1 MAGVGENFDR
11 SSRLLFVFKSVGDI
25 FLKMLGL
32 ASVIEKF
39 VWGESAPE
47 EVDKQDGMD
56 EKSVSS
62 IFVAETQNLLHFHP
76 SLLKSDREFFR
87 DFHDFTLKCGKP
99 IATVL
104 SSSRDLCRK
113 CGRQL
118 VFERKAIPVIIYSNH
133 RGTYLGSRLTKLC
146 RKCKIYEHHGYW
158 SVDGK
163 RHFDRDSVL
172 SEFLLSS
179 EDTAFEMDV
188 LAQCN
193 NLLVIGAVPFSTYAA
208 SYNRRF
214 QYRKMAT
221 TNEIDPKVKRM
232 KRYVDNI
239 TANVKQP
246 HR

>member
-1 MAGVGENFDR
+1 M
-11 SSRLLFVFKSVGDI
+11 
-25 FLKMLGL
+25 
-32 ASVIEKF
+32 
-39 VWGESAPE
+39 
-47 EVDKQDGMD
+47 
-56 EKSVSS
+56 
-62 IFVAETQNLLHFHP
+62 
-76 SLLKSDREFFR
+76 
-87 DFHDFTLKCGKP
+87 
-99 IATVL
+99 
-104 SSSRDLCRK
+104 
-113 CGRQL
+113 
-118 VFERKAIPVIIYSNH
+118 FERKAIPVIIYSNH

-158 SVDGK
+158 FVDGK

-172 SEFLLSS
+172 AEFLLSS

-214 QYRKMAT
+214 QYCKMAT

-232 KRYVDNI
+232 KRYIDNI
-239 TANVKQP
+239 TAKVKQP

>member
-1 MAGVGENFDR
+1 MAGVGENFDC
-11 SSRLLFVFKSVGDI
+11 SSRLVKT
-25 FLKMLGL
+25 LGL
-32 ASVIEKF
+32 ASVIETF

-56 EKSVSS
+56 DKSMSS
-62 IFVAETQNLLHFHP
+62 SFVAETQNLLHFHP

-87 DFHDFTLKCGKP
+87 DFHDFTLNCGKT

-113 CGRQL
+113 CGRKL
-118 VFERKAIPVIIYSNH
+118 VFEKKAIPVIIYSNH

-146 RKCKIYEHHGYW
+146 SKCKIYEHHGYW

-193 NLLVIGAVPFSTYAA
+193 NLLVIGAVPFSTYAT

-214 QYRKMAT
+214 QYCKMAT
-221 TNEIDPKVKRM
+221 MNEIDPKVKRM

-239 TANVKQP
+239 IAKVMQP
-246 HR
+246 HSNFLKG

>member
-1 MAGVGENFDR
+1 
-11 SSRLLFVFKSVGDI
+11 
-25 FLKMLGL
+25 MLGL

-158 SVDGK
+158 CVDGK

-172 SEFLLSS
+172 AEFLLSS

-214 QYRKMAT
+214 QYCKMAT

-232 KRYVDNI
+232 KRYIDNI
-239 TANVKQP
+239 TAKVKQP